1 MTDSRTT
8 GYDVVNIETG
18 EKTIFLRQ
26 NEESGSEKIGRFTI
40 SPEGLAVGRAVLH
53 SLIMKGNSIVIID
66 EVGLLELQDKGWAE
80 SIRELLQK
88 RANHILLT
96 VRNTFVNEV
105 KIKFEISEAI
115 IFNISETDY
124 QDAGR
129 IILESFKGLS

>member
-1 MTDSRTT
+1 
-8 GYDVVNIETG
+8 VVNIETG

-26 NEESGSEKIGRFTI
+26 NKESGSEKIGRFTI

-53 SLIMKGNSIVIID
+53 SLIMKENSIVIVD
-66 EVGLLELQDKGWAE
+66 EVGLLELKDRGWSE
-80 SIRELLQK
+80 GISELLK
-88 RANHILLT
+88 TPAKNIILT

-105 KIKFEISEAI
+105 KIKFDISEAL